1 MSDTPLHWVIEM
13 FYENIYELVERYN
26 NGSMSKSAFI
36 SNYERLVED
45 KTNFQKE
52 MYCNELY

>member
-1 MSDTPLHWVIEM
+1 MSDTPLYWVIEM

-26 NGSMSKSAFI
+26 DGSMSKSAFI

-45 KTNFQKE
+45 KMNFQKE
-52 MYCNELY
+52 MYCNV